1 MSGNVSKLCHMKIG
15 DFVCLLSDVH
25 ALSELPWTAL
35 MFLDF
40 RATAVT
46 LWHWVG
52 YKLQKWPAATTDA
65 LLHN

>member
-1 MSGNVSKLCHMKIG
+1 MSHSDARYRSEEISPRMSGNVSKLCPMKIG

-46 LWHWVG
+46 LWHW
-52 YKLQKWPAATTDA
+52 AE
-65 LLHN
+65 

>member
-46 LWHWVG
+46 LWHW
-52 YKLQKWPAATTDA
+52 AE
-65 LLHN
+65 